1 MASAI
6 QVTNLTPGLPYTLT
20 VWVWVG
26 PFLTVKLT
34 AAGSESEV
42 LEPGDW
48 RQVTISFQTSTTEAE
63 VTLVKQSGEGTAYMD
78 VLTPVA
84 GEYTGQPFDG
94 NTPAAEGIN
103 YEFEG
108 LNNAS
113 DSLAQETPVT
123 LTLLDTT
130 PTINGVNTYRV
141 RTLSE
146 DGAISDSDLVELVTA
161 ELEWAYLSKGP
172 AFENVVKFRSN
183 LQVRAQSGR
192 EQSLVRAAGRTNPI
206 ALFGEAETLRVSA
219 TATLFPGEG
228 STPEDLEA
236 LFRFTGRAC
245 FRDPLGRRIFGIVEG
260 ESIDRLSI
268 LQTQIGFTITEAT

>member
-6 QVTNLTPGLPYTLT
+6 QVTDLTPGLPYTLT

-34 AAGSESEV
+34 AAGSESDV
-42 LEPGDW
+42 LEGGDW

-94 NTPAAEGIN
+94 NTPAAYGVN

-113 DSLAQETPVT
+113 ASLAQETPVT

-130 PTINGVNTYRV
+130 PTINGLNTYRV
-141 RTLSE
+141 TTNSD
-146 DGAISDSDLVELVTA
+146 DGATTATVEEMTTNETTWAFINTGAGFADIINFAGNLKFTATPRRETALV
-161 ELEWAYLSKGP
+161 
-172 AFENVVKFRSN
+172 
-183 LQVRAQSGR
+183 Q
-192 EQSLVRAAGRTNPI
+192 AAGRRSPI
-206 ALFGEAETLRVSA
+206 ALFGAQESLTVNGSA
-219 TATLFPGEG
+219 TILRDDG
-228 STPEDLEA
+228 STPDEIETLIQSAGKVCYRDPSGRRMFGTLEGNVNRPSSLEA
-236 LFRFTGRAC
+236 Q
-245 FRDPLGRRIFGIVEG
+245 
-260 ESIDRLSI
+260 LSY
-268 LQTQIGFTITEAT
+268 TITEAS